1 MPAKKFHYKWSW
13 RIFFGS
19 SRRIG
24 IVALGMSQVSI
35 FIFPLPSRGVVG
47 ATGFEPVT
55 SRTPSVCATRL
66 RYAPTYNRTREL
78 CNIPW
83 KLRQLSMDSPSGAPP
98 CVSSGNESLGRGQP
112 ASKIRKLHV
121 RCPRSTEA
129 GADVPERRIGCE
141 ALEASAKLRKSS
153 VDCLSAASFGAA
165 RSEQLRLPAE

>member
-19 SRRIG
+19 SRRMG
-24 IVALGMSQVSI
+24 IYALGMSQVPI

-66 RYAPTYNRTREL
+66 RYAPTYNRTIRL

-83 KLRQLSMDSPSGAPP
+83 KLRQLSKDFPSGAPT
-98 CVSSGNESLGRGQP
+98 VSPREASLQAVGNRLVPWRLWHS
-112 ASKIRKLHV
+112 
-121 RCPRSTEA
+121 PRSTGLPQRPTGPA
-129 GADVPERRIGCE
+129 LARTFRI
-141 ALEASAKLRKSS
+141 S
-153 VDCLSAASFGAA
+153 D
-165 RSEQLRLPAE
+165 